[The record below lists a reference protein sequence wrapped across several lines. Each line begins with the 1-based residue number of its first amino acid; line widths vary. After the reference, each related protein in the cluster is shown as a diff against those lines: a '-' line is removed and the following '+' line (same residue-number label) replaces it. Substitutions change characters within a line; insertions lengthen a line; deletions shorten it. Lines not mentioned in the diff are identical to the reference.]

1 MCDKSLLPGVASA
14 AANSSFVVPLS
25 SLNDS
30 ALSDDSVRIVYEV
43 LRVAFDN
50 ATSPDVGEDALI
62 CPYPAYYSYFTLLIL
77 LAASLLAQVR
87 RGRARLPPSLAL
99 PLPVSGSLPHPRGFR
114 CGIIETNSL
123 PQVSYMLK
131 ILVMVMVV
139 AVQCVMNLLV
149 MRPLMDNADGW
160 TSSQDHRCVWLSR
173 HVN

>member
-1 MCDKSLLPGVASA
+1 MQYLCDKSLLPGVASA
-14 AANSSFVVPLS
+14 AGNSSVMVPLS

-30 ALSDDSVRIVYEV
+30 ALSDDSVRMMYEV

-50 ATSPDVGEDALI
+50 ATSPDVGEDDLI
-62 CPYPAYYSYFTLLIL
+62 CPYPAYYTYFTLLIL

-87 RGRARLPPSLAL
+87 RGRAPPASLSCPGLLVSWPRLSLC
-99 PLPVSGSLPHPRGFR
+99 GSSDP
-114 CGIIETNSL
+114 NSL

-131 ILVMVMVV
+131 SLVMVMVV

-160 TSSQDHRCVWLSR
+160 TSSQDHRCV
-173 HVN
+173 